1 MGQNGFAATVHKDSQ
16 QIMREHT
23 RRRRFTFFFAD
34 FSVLPAILCCVVIR
48 RSCSLVLGGDTRF
61 TRPVAVL
68 DLRRPGRVA
77 ALTGGGS
84 AMVVPASSGG
94 VSGFATGAVA
104 VDCNG
109 LTGTNLGR
117 IWRSQ
122 TGHHARLSSISSLS
136 ETRRRPARSGGQK
149 VNEDERDWDRSTLG

>member
-1 MGQNGFAATVHKDSQ
+1 
-16 QIMREHT
+16 MREYT

-61 TRPVAVL
+61 TRPIAVL
-68 DLRRPGRVA
+68 DLRRPGRAA

-94 VSGFATGAVA
+94 VSGFGTGAVA
-104 VDCNG
+104 VGCSG
-109 LTGTNLGR
+109 MTGTNLGS
-117 IWRSQ
+117 IWRSH
-122 TGHHARLSSISSLS
+122 TGHHARLSSISCLS
-136 ETRRRPARSGGQK
+136 DTRRRPARNGGQK
-149 VNEDERDWDRSTLG
+149 VSEDERDWNMGFSKGVGVPQDD